1 MRQHCISGV
10 NTFYLLG
17 YLLGCVC
24 CSPMWNC
31 SKVLTNSVA
40 LPLCLFNNKVW
51 ALSGGVLKGQELPLK
66 TCKLLNQFSLFCY
79 TLLLSCLLVSWWHRR
94 GKTGFDFAIRTP
106 CTPSRWEEYDEEMS
120 AAWEVQLDLLY
131 CNFVGYGLLSL
142 HGIGEG
148 SLRKSLE
155 TMTCF

>member
-1 MRQHCISGV
+1 LYHIVGE
-10 NTFYLLG
+10 TY
-17 YLLGCVC
+17 
-24 CSPMWNC
+24 W
-31 SKVLTNSVA
+31 
-40 LPLCLFNNKVW
+40 
-51 ALSGGVLKGQELPLK
+51 
-66 TCKLLNQFSLFCY
+66 
-79 TLLLSCLLVSWWHRR
+79 VSTRCDSIAFQGRR
-94 GKTGFDFAIRTP
+94 LEGTRITTQNMGKTGFDFAIRTP